1 MVAPGEK
8 EMNDEK
14 RVELLLDHYKDTFQ
28 TTFEHWKT
36 RNRFFAF
43 ILIVLG
49 LMLFQITSPKVL
61 EQLANSYIRKQTEPS
76 SSSDSKP
83 PSQAPQSDEAQ
94 TRTDKP
100 DRPASTKQ
108 AEQDPLDFRFLASLL
123 WFVLAA
129 LLVPYYQKSVA
140 VDRQF
145 RYLGELEIKLN
156 ALLGGEFITREGKF
170 YGKYRPWLL
179 RCVGY
184 FYHIVFPLLLHLILV
199 VKLVQEVRSAC
210 QEPTVESIAFTTAD
224 LVVALV
230 ICVYTVLYLAYLWN
244 IKVRARKRP
253 ESQTETGALPEKV
266 LDGAD
271 NSA

>member
-1 MVAPGEK
+1 MGDPGENK
-8 EMNDEK
+8 VDDVK

-28 TTFEHWKT
+28 ITFEHWKT

-43 ILIVLG
+43 ILIVLA

-145 RYLGELEIKLN
+145 RYLGDLEAKLN
-156 ALLGGEFITREGKF
+156 ILLGGEFITREGKF
-170 YGKYRPWLL
+170 YDKYRPRLL
-179 RCVGY
+179 RYVGH

-199 VKLVQEVRSAC
+199 VKLIQEIRSARR
-210 QEPTVESIAFTTAD
+210 EPTVASIAFTAAD
-224 LVVALV
+224 FVVALV
-230 ICVYTVLYLAYLWN
+230 ICVYTILYLAYLRN
-244 IKVRARKRP
+244 RKTGALKRP
-253 ESQTETGALPEKV
+253 ESQT
-266 LDGAD
+266 
-271 NSA
+271 